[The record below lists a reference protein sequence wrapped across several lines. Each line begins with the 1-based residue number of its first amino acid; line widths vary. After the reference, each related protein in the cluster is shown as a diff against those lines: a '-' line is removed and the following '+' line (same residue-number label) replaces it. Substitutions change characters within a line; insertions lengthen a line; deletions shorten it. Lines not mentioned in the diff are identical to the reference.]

1 MSAINQPSVNSNLQP
16 LLVID
21 LWLKTAKPD
30 QAQPTHYV
38 AAPRLGTARRAS
50 AHACGTLSL
59 FLNFSISAQIVHQF
73 NLVKILLNYSFEINH
88 FNHLALIGGLE
99 IKWNKWAEAKYF
111 NNPHQ
116 ISRNTRNALI
126 STTAFM
132 YQFLME
138 TVKLNIRRGYIYS
151 QLINGI
157 CLELTVLCK
166 QALPK
171 LFFGTRLLKSIPVV
185 WIV

>member
-1 MSAINQPSVNSNLQP
+1 MIKNC
-16 LLVID
+16 
-21 LWLKTAKPD
+21 KTRPNPAHTSRRR
-30 QAQPTHYV
+30 AT
-38 AAPRLGTARRAS
+38 PRLGTVRWAS
-50 AHACGTLSL
+50 THTCGTLSL
-59 FLNFSISAQIVHQF
+59 FLNFSISAQIIHQF
-73 NLVKILLNYSFEINH
+73 KLVKILFNYPFGINH

-171 LFFGTRLLKSIPVV
+171 LFFGTRLLKSIPTV
-185 WIV
+185 WSV